1 MPPVLSKLYRF
12 SCTYGCKKRVFRSS
26 GGLQQHINCVHAELS
41 SDSENEENLR
51 TTVHLHP
58 HLTGTPVDKD
68 GKPLPKHARPALL
81 PTETAHMPLNPWAPF
96 NSRLEFDFAYH
107 HYVDRKSPKSA
118 INTGLDLWL
127 AAKLDALKSDK
138 CEPLPWANA
147 EGVYATIDQIQEGVA
162 PFHTVYFQYKGPLL
176 THPPAWMTTKFELCV
191 RDARQVL
198 PPYQQYDSKNERVFS
213 NLMSGNW
220 PWREATKI
228 HSNDPSTDG
237 AMLVPVVS
245 GLNKTTVSVATG
257 SQEYH
262 PFYISLGNLSNAA
275 CRGHVDS
282 VIPVAFLPIPKE
294 TEKRK
299 DYQRFARQL
308 YHECIAYI
316 FSPLRAGMT
325 TPEIV
330 QCPDGHLRRAVY
342 SIGPVIAD
350 YPEQV
355 WLSGIVQGWCPK
367 CLACPEN
374 LDDPSARRRT
384 HEKTDFAINTY
395 SPTEIWERFR
405 IRDDVVPFTH
415 HFPQADIHE
424 LMAPDLLHQLIKGTF
439 KDHIV
444 TWVNEYIH
452 ANHPE
457 ARALEIIQDIDRR
470 ISGVPTFP
478 GLRRFK
484 DGRDFNQWTG
494 DDSKALMKV
503 YIAAI
508 AEYVPERMVQCLAVF
523 MNICYILRRNAIS
536 ASALTEATAEREK
549 FHELRSVFVEEGSR
563 QHTSLPR
570 QHALSHFIPAVQNFG
585 SPNGLCSSI
594 TESRHITAVKEP
606 WRQSNRFNALPQM
619 LTIIVQRML
628 EGTTAWY
635 TAMQMSASFLDA
647 PAGGEEHGGDTEAGD
662 SEVEMEEDWRLDDV
676 GPVQGPCLAP
686 SVKLSQTR
694 ERLENYPRELNE
706 LAAAIQEPQFVDAF
720 LQYLHEQR
728 HPTTP
733 IPDPIQ
739 QYLSFSGRI
748 YVHHSA
754 VARFFAPSDACGSG
768 GMQRKTIRCNR
779 YWKGGV
785 RRDTILVSQSDE
797 PGMYGMIVARL
808 RLLFEFCALVQWFP
822 TQGEEPDPLTGLW
835 KVAPEEEGGVAP
847 LQVISLSTIVR
858 GVHLLPVY
866 GKGRLPES
874 YCYTT
879 ALDKFQEYY
888 VNSFID
894 HHAHELLVV

>member
-1 MPPVLSKLYRF
+1 MGTSEHRSTWTHNSDSCIRKNTNYFFVLVQASKSVKKREKARKSGVKWESGKSRSIFPESDSVLGTADNREKGTKGRQKRKSIMKVNKSGKVPIGVNLNHFHVWLPFAGLSKSNSVDPELSYEKSGMPGMSVPSGR
-12 SCTYGCKKRVFRSS
+12 TDVAARSS
-26 GGLQQHINCVHAELS
+26 CGDVHDYERQKEGVKDTHRQNELTVLEYRS
-41 SDSENEENLR
+41 IHSLERRLEQRDSEL
-51 TTVHLHP
+51 
-58 HLTGTPVDKD
+58 
-68 GKPLPKHARPALL
+68 
-81 PTETAHMPLNPWAPF
+81 
-96 NSRLEFDFAYH
+96 RLET
-107 HYVDRKSPKSA
+107 S
-118 INTGLDLWL
+118 
-127 AAKLDALKSDK
+127 
-138 CEPLPWANA
+138 
-147 EGVYATIDQIQEGVA
+147 
-162 PFHTVYFQYKGPLL
+162 
-176 THPPAWMTTKFELCV
+176 
-191 RDARQVL
+191 
-198 PPYQQYDSKNERVFS
+198 
-213 NLMSGNW
+213 
-220 PWREATKI
+220 
-228 HSNDPSTDG
+228 
-237 AMLVPVVS
+237 
-245 GLNKTTVSVATG
+245 
-257 SQEYH
+257 
-262 PFYISLGNLSNAA
+262 
-275 CRGHVDS
+275 
-282 VIPVAFLPIPKE
+282 
-294 TEKRK
+294 
-299 DYQRFARQL
+299 
-308 YHECIAYI
+308 
-316 FSPLRAGMT
+316 
-325 TPEIV
+325 
-330 QCPDGHLRRAVY
+330 CPDGHLRRAVY

-367 CLACPEN
+367 CLARPEN

-395 SPTEIWERFR
+395 SPTEIWERFG

-415 HFPQADIHE
+415 HFPRADIHE

-457 ARALEIIQDIDRR
+457 ARALKIIQDIDRR

-478 GLRRFK
+478 GLCRFK

-494 DDSKALMKV
+494 DDSKALMKALKLLGQV

-536 ASALTEATAEREK
+536 ASALTEATAELEK
-549 FHELRSVFVEEGSR
+549 FHELRSVFVEEG
-563 QHTSLPR
+563 
-570 QHALSHFIPAVQNFG
+570 
-585 SPNGLCSSI
+585 
-594 TESRHITAVKEP
+594 
-606 WRQSNRFNALPQM
+606 
-619 LTIIVQRML
+619 QRML

-635 TAMQMSASFLDA
+635 TVMQMSMSFLDA

-676 GPVQGPCLAP
+676 GPVQGPHLAS

-694 ERLENYPRELNE
+694 ERLKNYPRELNE

-768 GMQRKTIRCNR
+768 GMQRETVRCNR
-779 YWKGGV
+779 YWKGSV

-808 RLLFEFCALVQWFP
+808 RLLFEFVDAQTKERHKCALVQWFP

-858 GVHLLPVY
+858 GVHLLPVC

-874 YCYTT
+874 DCYTT